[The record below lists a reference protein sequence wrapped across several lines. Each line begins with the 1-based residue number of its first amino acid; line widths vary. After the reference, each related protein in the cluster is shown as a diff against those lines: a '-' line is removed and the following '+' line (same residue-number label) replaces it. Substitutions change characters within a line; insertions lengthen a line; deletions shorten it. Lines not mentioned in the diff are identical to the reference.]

1 MTGYATA
8 PDAAD
13 GWTWSWEIR
22 SVNGRGLDL
31 RLRVPDWL
39 PGLEPRLRALVQG
52 QAVRGSVSISLR
64 LAREGGEAGDGGLDR
79 AAIEQALARIR
90 AVEAVA
96 AAEGR
101 ELLPVRATDVLA
113 MRSGPE
119 ALGAEESA
127 ALRDRVLATF
137 ETQALPAFAASRAA
151 EGQALDAILT
161 QRLDEIGD
169 LVARARAAAEARRPG
184 REAALSA
191 AIARLPAE
199 IAVDPDRLAQE
210 LALIWVKQDVSE
222 ELDRLDTHL
231 GAARGLVAA
240 EGPKGRRLDFLT
252 QEFVREANTLCSKS
266 QDRELTALGLDV
278 KSVIDQLR
286 EQVQNVE

>member
-8 PDAAD
+8 PGSGE
-13 GWTWSWEIR
+13 GWAWSWEIR

-52 QAVRGSVSISLR
+52 RAARGSISIALR
-64 LAREGGEAGDGGLDR
+64 LAREGGDEGGLDR
-79 AAIEQALARIR
+79 AAIEQALGRIR
-90 AVEAVA
+90 AVEAIA

-113 MRSGPE
+113 MRSGPD
-119 ALGAEESA
+119 ALAAAEST
-127 ALRDRVLATF
+127 ALRDRVLAFF
-137 ETQALPAFAASRAA
+137 ESEVLPAFAASREA
-151 EGQALDAILT
+151 EGRALDAILT

-169 LVARARAAAEARRPG
+169 LIGRARAAAEARRPD

-191 AIARLPAE
+191 ALARVPGE

-222 ELDRLDTHL
+222 EIDRLETHV
-231 GAARGLVAA
+231 GAARALVAA
-240 EGPKGRRLDFLT
+240 EEPKGRRLDFLT
-252 QEFVREANTLCSKS
+252 QEFNREANTLCAKS
-266 QDRELTALGLDV
+266 QDGDLTALGLDL